1 MSHSSPDWYKSL
13 QGNPLKG
20 DTFTDKSVQLIMNRA
35 KQPAKTRNYKALRM
49 SLVSFAFLS
58 ILGITLALN
67 GGDFLKSSTNA
78 GGTNLTSYTPEAN
91 ADEQTQIG
99 TDVTQGGQPATEIP
113 AQTEQQGE
121 KMPETID
128 ISEVPADEIFVPR
141 SIHDPNSTNTETDSV
156 LKETDIWARNTDDGI
171 ILRTTYHSSNGVE
184 IIFSQAPAFKDED
197 GTISFVKDAYNEN
210 VEVTEINGH
219 IVAYVDG
226 ESRKAAHLITK
237 DYFFTA
243 STSSLNGTI
252 DDLKNILEYIQ
263 LPSADSSTHKRVNI
277 TDIKGGINIP
287 LSLEDIFLQ
296 KTNADSSANENR
308 IEKLVEV
315 QAYEHDDNVIAIFQL
330 KDGHHEIIFS
340 QSTNKYGNEQSA
352 VEYTKTWYNSSEV
365 KVQEINGHTAVI
377 EDSSDR
383 KQVHLITDTHFYT
396 VSSPGT
402 SNLDYLIELAGEIT
416 LE

>member
-35 KQPAKTRNYKALRM
+35 KQPAKIRNYKALRM

-91 ADEQTQIG
+91 EDEQTQIG

-141 SIHDPNSTNTETDSV
+141 SIHDPNSANTEKDSV

-237 DYFFTA
+237 DYFFTV

-263 LPSADSSTHKRVNI
+263 LPRADLSTHKRVNI
-277 TDIKGGINIP
+277 TDIKGEINIP